1 MMRKFYFGRKKR
13 ECRLRLH
20 LASALLFLCAVLA
33 ARADDTNLTGE
44 VRLLREQNAL
54 LQQQMQN
61 QNTTLD
67 RLTKKVEQLESKAK
81 EREIA
86 AGENAP
92 ADKGLNFGK
101 VNLSAEGGVG
111 FFTTG
116 ADGFAPNSDFR
127 VDEARL
133 FVEAPVW
140 DSVYFFSDIDLAT
153 RENTGLNTQLGELN
167 LDFEDASQF
176 WGKDRQLNVR
186 AGRMQIPFGEEYM
199 NRYAME
205 NPLISHSLS
214 DFWGVDPGVE
224 LYGSLGKF
232 SYVAA
237 VQNGGGSGVQD
248 FDGDKSV
255 AGRISFDPNKH
266 WHFSVSGLRTGDLNS
281 QNDYVSAVWFG
292 NGWFRSIGSP
302 AATRFHADAVEG
314 DITARWNSGHV
325 SAFGGYVCL
334 SGSLTNSILRIY
346 TGFEL
351 AHWLGPEASKNPN
364 RIRRNHWHN
373 L

>member
-1 MMRKFYFGRKKR
+1 MYIALTTCGTMGSQWPSPAAPETIAKKR
-13 ECRLRLH
+13 DRKSKPSKCRCALCSTTAIPSEDAAKQH
-20 LASALLFLCAVLA
+20 ASQRFS
-33 ARADDTNLTGE
+33 T
-44 VRLLREQNAL
+44 
-54 LQQQMQN
+54 
-61 QNTTLD
+61 
-67 RLTKKVEQLESKAK
+67 
-81 EREIA
+81 
-86 AGENAP
+86 
-92 ADKGLNFGK
+92 FGK
-101 VNLSAEGGVG
+101 
-111 FFTTG
+111 
-116 ADGFAPNSDFR
+116 R
-127 VDEARL
+127 
-133 FVEAPVW
+133 
-140 DSVYFFSDIDLAT
+140 SDIDLAT

-302 AATRFHADAVEG
+302 AA
-314 DITARWNSGHV
+314 SG
-325 SAFGGYVCL
+325 
-334 SGSLTNSILRIY
+334 
-346 TGFEL
+346 
-351 AHWLGPEASKNPN
+351 
-364 RIRRNHWHN
+364 
-373 L
+373 